1 MCVYIFYIYIL
12 YVFIGLALLEG
23 KIYFDLHKTL
33 AYKVLT
39 ITVAF

>member
-1 MCVYIFYIYIL
+1 MCVYILYIL

-23 KIYFDLHKTL
+23 KIYFDLRKTL
-33 AYKVLT
+33 AYKVLS